1 MAVDQTSRSSGIEVS
16 VVEGQGWIRM
26 LTVTVPGD
34 RVARTRTAEAAR
46 VSRARRIKGFRKG
59 KIPASVIEQRF
70 GPEID
75 ERVQQRL
82 LDEAYKEALDQE
94 DLTPAG
100 PGRITDVKYGPS
112 EPFVFQAELE
122 VMPNIRLDRL
132 GGFQIARSTE
142 EVTDEE
148 VQQILG
154 RVLEEHADWNQVD
167 RTAATGDRVSV
178 HISPLADGEDRPEG
192 EGTAYQ
198 IILGAGQALEDVE
211 KAIVTLAAGEDGIF
225 DVEFPDESEG
235 AEPSAAVSRR
245 LHVGLESVEEREL
258 PELTDE
264 LAAAVGPFETVADLE
279 RTVREDLERHHETE
293 SENKLR
299 AELMTAVVEANPFV
313 VPHALIDRYMASM
326 FQSPDATD
334 PEELDRMREA
344 LAPHA
349 ERQIREQL
357 VLDRIIER
365 EGFAATPED
374 LDAEIEEIATRRGVH
389 PGKLR
394 RELAREGSLDSLGRN
409 LAVEKAFGYLKD
421 QSEIS

>member
-1 MAVDQTSRSSGIEVS
+1 MAVDQTSRSSEIEVS
-16 VVEGQGWIRM
+16 VVEGQGWMRT

-34 RVARTRTAEAAR
+34 RVARTRTAEAGR
-46 VSRARRIKGFRKG
+46 VSRARRVKGFRKG
-59 KIPASVIEQRF
+59 KIPASVVEQRF
-70 GPEID
+70 GAEID

-82 LDEAYKEALDQE
+82 LDEAYKEALQQE

-112 EPFVFQAELE
+112 EPFVFKAELE
-122 VMPNIRLDRL
+122 VMPNVRLDRL
-132 GGFQIARSTE
+132 GGFRIARSTE

-148 VQQILG
+148 VQSILD
-154 RVLEEHADWNQVD
+154 RVLEEHADWNEVD
-167 RTAATGDRVSV
+167 RTAETGDRVSV
-178 HISPLADGEDRPEG
+178 LISPLADGEDGPEG
-192 EGTAYQ
+192 DGTAYQ
-198 IILGAGQALEDVE
+198 IVLGAGQALEDVE
-211 KAIVTLAAGEDGIF
+211 KAIGTLGAGEDGIF
-225 DVEFPDESEG
+225 EVEFPDESEG
-235 AEPSAAVSRR
+235 AEPSASVSRR
-245 LHVGLESVEEREL
+245 LYVRLDSVEEREL

-264 LAAAVGPFETVADLE
+264 LAASVGPFETAADLE
-279 RTVREDLERHHETE
+279 RTIRDDLKRHHESD

-313 VPHALIDRYMASM
+313 VPHALIDRYMANM
-326 FQSPDATD
+326 FQAPDGSD
-334 PEELDRMREA
+334 PDELDRMREA
-344 LAPHA
+344 IAPHA

-365 EGFAATPED
+365 EGFEPTPEEIE
-374 LDAEIEEIATRRGVH
+374 AEIEEMAARRGVH

-394 RELAREGSLDSLGRN
+394 RELARDGSLDSLGRN